1 MIAGTAT
8 ARNPIMNRKPF
19 AIAVFVF
26 RILYGLGLLAAPAS
40 ITKRW
45 LGPTRSTP
53 AAQVGLR
60 ALGAREVA
68 IHTGGL
74 IAILTDRPIRPFA
87 AMSIAGDLSDIVTTA
102 AAKGDLPEHAAPA
115 TLAVAGGSAL
125 LTAAV
130 GLAADA

>member
-1 MIAGTAT
+1 MD
-8 ARNPIMNRKPF
+8 RKPL
-19 AIAVFVF
+19 AIAVFAF
-26 RILYGLGLLAAPAS
+26 RIIYGAWLLAAPAS

-45 LGPTRSTP
+45 LGATRSTP

-68 IHTGGL
+68 IHAGGL
-74 IAILTDRPIRPFA
+74 VAVLTEQPVRPFV
-87 AMSIAGDLSDIVTTA
+87 AMSIAGDVSDIVTTVA
-102 AAKGDLPEHAAPA
+102 QRGDLPEHAAPA

-130 GLAADA
+130 GLAAEK